1 MSKQIIYN
9 QEKNALYF
17 HNKDIQYRIDFMDFK
32 QSQVNFNSHY
42 ELVDRLEKNLISIF
56 TDIERIEKKLKV
68 INKAFS
74 KIQLKLDNGLISF
87 VIHFEIKEYV
97 LFVDENGN
105 FDLVLELEKIS
116 FNEIE
121 TMQNPSFDFIDIN
134 IADINEINS
143 FAQLLFGKIQSRYK
157 HFDFILKLD
166 KMSFHRPQNNTI
178 ESF

>member
-68 INKAFS
+68 IN
-74 KIQLKLDNGLISF
+74 
-87 VIHFEIKEYV
+87 
-97 LFVDENGN
+97 
-105 FDLVLELEKIS
+105 
-116 FNEIE
+116 
-121 TMQNPSFDFIDIN
+121 
-134 IADINEINS
+134 
-143 FAQLLFGKIQSRYK
+143 
-157 HFDFILKLD
+157 
-166 KMSFHRPQNNTI
+166 
-178 ESF
+178 